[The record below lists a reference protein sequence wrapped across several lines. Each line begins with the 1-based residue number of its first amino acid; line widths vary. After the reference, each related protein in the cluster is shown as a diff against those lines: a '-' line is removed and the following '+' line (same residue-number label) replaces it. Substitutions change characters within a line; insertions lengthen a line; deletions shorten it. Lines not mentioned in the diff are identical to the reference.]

1 MMKNTLSVVTLLAAG
16 LSHAAGFSFDTHS
29 GRATG
34 MSFATTAVTHDATSV
49 AFNPAN
55 MLGVE
60 KLDIAV
66 GDVTTLPKLS
76 FTPEGGT
83 KQNMGST
90 VVPPPH
96 FFGVYRINED
106 MAAGL
111 GVFVPFAAGSNWE
124 DDFPFRTRGYK
135 ARLATYFIN
144 PSFAYQIHERFR
156 AGVGVDIVRGTVTLN
171 RKIDLIEAE
180 GEIAVGGAGWGFGY
194 NAGINAVIL
203 PKMLDFAAT
212 FRAPTKMKFEGKGDF
227 QNIPARFL
235 GTLVDQNLTSSVSL
249 PGSLNFGL
257 GYKPIDGLTLAFDAQ
272 LVLWSAFKDF
282 GIEFENPALT
292 NILAKNW
299 KNTWNYRLGAE
310 YAVTDMVMAR
320 LGASYDPIPS
330 PEDTL
335 TPDLPDANR
344 YKVSAGVG
352 LNFQPV
358 RVDLGYQYVYL
369 TDTKSTA
376 TGFEGTYSGTGHVLG
391 LTLGY
396 SMK

>member
-1 MMKNTLSVVTLLAAG
+1 MMKKTLSVVTLLAAG

-34 MSFATTAVTHDATSV
+34 MSFATTAVTDDATAIAYNV
-49 AFNPAN
+49 AN

-60 KLDIAV
+60 KLDVAA
-66 GDVTTLPKLS
+66 GDVVTLPNLA
-76 FTPEGGT
+76 FTPEGGA
-83 KQNMGST
+83 KQTMGTT

-96 FFGVYRINED
+96 LFGVYRIND
-106 MAAGL
+106 QMAAGL
-111 GVFVPFAAGSNWE
+111 GVYVPFAAGSNWE

-135 ARLATYFIN
+135 AQLATYFIN
-144 PSFAYQIHERFR
+144 PSFAYQVHERFR
-156 AGVGVDIVRGTVTLN
+156 AGVGVNIVRGTVSIN
-171 RKIDLIEAE
+171 RKINFVDTE
-180 GEIAVGGAGWGFGY
+180 GEVEIGGAGWGFGY

-203 PKMLDFAAT
+203 PKMLNFGVT
-212 FRAPTKMKFEGKGDF
+212 FRGPSKMTFDGKGDF
-227 QNIPARFL
+227 QDIPPGFQS
-235 GTLVDQNLTSSVSL
+235 TLVDQAVTSTVTL
-249 PGSLNFGL
+249 PGVLNLGL
-257 GYKPIDGLTLAFDAQ
+257 GYTPIEGLTLAFDAQ
-272 LVLWSAFKDF
+272 LVLWSSFKDF

-292 NILAKNW
+292 NIVAKNW

-310 YAVTDMVMAR
+310 YAVTETVLAR

-352 LNFQPV
+352 LKFQPV
-358 RVDLGYQYVYL
+358 RVDLGYQFVYL
-369 TDTKSTA
+369 SDTTSTA
-376 TGFEGTYSGTGHVLG
+376 PGFEGTYNGTAHVMG
-391 LTLGY
+391 LTVGY

>member
-1 MMKNTLSVVTLLAAG
+1 MMKKTISVVTLLAAG

-34 MSFATTAVTHDATSV
+34 MSFATTAVTYDATAV

-60 KLDIAV
+60 KIDIAV
-66 GDVTTLPKLS
+66 GDVTTLPNLS
-76 FTPEGGT
+76 YTPEGGA
-83 KQNMGST
+83 KQTMGTT

-96 FFGVYRINED
+96 FFGVYRINEQ

-144 PSFAYQIHERFR
+144 PSFAYQLHERFR
-156 AGVGVDIVRGTVTLN
+156 LGAGVDIVRGTVSLT
-171 RKIDLIEAE
+171 RKINFVDTE
-180 GEIAVGGAGWGFGY
+180 GEVEVGGAGWGFGY
-194 NAGINAVIL
+194 NAGLNAVIL
-203 PKMLDFAAT
+203 PKQLNFAAT
-212 FRAPTKMKFEGKGDF
+212 FRGPTKMKFEGQGDF
-227 QNIPARFL
+227 RNIPAGFES
-235 GTLVDQNLTSSVSL
+235 TLVDQDLTSTVTL

-257 GYKPIDGLTLAFDAQ
+257 GYKPIEGLTLAFDAQ
-272 LVLWSAFKDF
+272 MVLWSSFKEF
-282 GIEFENPALT
+282 GIEFNNPGLT

-299 KNTWNYRLGAE
+299 QNTWNFRLGAE
-310 YAVTDMVMAR
+310 YAVTDMIVAR

-330 PEDTL
+330 PENTL

-344 YKVSAGVG
+344 YKASAGVG
-352 LNFQPV
+352 LNLQPV
-358 RVDLGYQYVYL
+358 RVDLGYQFVYL
-369 TDTKSTA
+369 TDTASTA
-376 TGFEGTYSGTGHVLG
+376 PGFEGTYNGTAHVMG
-391 LTLGY
+391 LTIGY
-396 SMK
+396 TMK

>member
-1 MMKNTLSVVTLLAAG
+1 MMKKTLSVVTLLAAG

-34 MSFATTAVTHDATSV
+34 MSFATTAVTYDSTAI
-49 AFNPAN
+49 AFNVAN
-55 MLGVE
+55 ILGVE
-60 KLDIAV
+60 KFDLAV

-76 FTPEGGT
+76 FTPEGGK

-111 GVFVPFAAGSNWE
+111 GVYVPFAAGSNWE
-124 DDFPFRTRGYK
+124 DNFPYRTRGYK

-156 AGVGVDIVRGTVTLN
+156 AGVGVNVVRGTVTLN
-171 RKIDLIEAE
+171 RKINFVDTE
-180 GEIAVGGAGWGFGY
+180 GAVDIGGAGWGFGY
-194 NAGINAVIL
+194 NLGIDAVIL
-203 PKMLDFAAT
+203 PKTLNFGAS
-212 FRAPTKMKFEGKGDF
+212 FRGPIKMKFEGNGDF
-227 QNIPARFL
+227 QNIPAAFEA
-235 GTLVDQNLTSSVSL
+235 TLVDQPLTSTVSL
-249 PGSLNFGL
+249 PGALNLGL
-257 GYKPIDGLTLAFDAQ
+257 GYRPIEGLTLAFDAQ
-272 LVLWSAFKDF
+272 LVLWSSFKDF
-282 GIEFENPALT
+282 GIEFETAALT

-310 YAVTDMVMAR
+310 YAVTDMVQAR

-330 PEDTL
+330 PQDTL

-352 LNFQPV
+352 LNLQPV
-358 RVDLGYQYVYL
+358 RLDLGYQYVYL
-369 TDTKSTA
+369 SDTESTA
-376 TGFEGTYSGTGHVLG
+376 PGFEGTYSGRGHVLG
-391 LTLGY
+391 LTVGY
-396 SMK
+396 TMK